1 MTLSV
6 MNICLKLERWRKQ
19 ENKRGEGQRE
29 KLISR
34 GDEVRLKMSSEKGND
49 NFY

>member
-19 ENKRGEGQRE
+19 ENKRGKGQSE